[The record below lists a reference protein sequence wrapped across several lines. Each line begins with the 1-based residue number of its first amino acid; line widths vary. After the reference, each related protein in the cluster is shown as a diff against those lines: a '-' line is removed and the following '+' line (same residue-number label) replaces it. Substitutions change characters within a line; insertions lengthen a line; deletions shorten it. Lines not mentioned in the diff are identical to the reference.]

1 MNDILKNADINFDKI
16 IDSELIKNNYSD
28 KYLNLINSRKY
39 KKYHLK

>member
-1 MNDILKNADINFDKI
+1 MNDILENADNNFDKI
-16 IDSELIKNNYSD
+16 INSGMIKNNYSD